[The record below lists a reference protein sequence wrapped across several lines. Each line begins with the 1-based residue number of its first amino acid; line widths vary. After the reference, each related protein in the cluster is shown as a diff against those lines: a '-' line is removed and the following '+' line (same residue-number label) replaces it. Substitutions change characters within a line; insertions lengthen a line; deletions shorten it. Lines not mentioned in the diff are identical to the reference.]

1 MTDNHF
7 DWTLLPVLLAAS
19 SNIPTDITF
28 KVVDK
33 EEQVVAKFDAHKMIV
48 ALHSDHFKNAFY
60 GSGLKFKEGREGVLV
75 IKETTKEAFEDF
87 LGFLYEKKI
96 DFKSKN
102 LRELF
107 EILNLAEKYQVG
119 ELKQRMVNVFKN
131 FHISMSNVVEVAAT
145 AEEFSYFE
153 AQSQALY
160 SNCVALIAR
169 QFATA
174 QSVIDFVK
182 RNEDK
187 TTVIKLLNN
196 VDFTKEHRLAKLKTE
211 LQRLLNKSLV
221 EGDAWFLLDIHWFR
235 QAKKY
240 IGWEESL
247 VASGGTVGGESDNPG
262 PIDNKPL
269 WKEDGSDIR
278 EHMINELDYV
288 QVPEEAWHM
297 LVAEFGLKD
306 NVEGISS
313 AVKRKV
319 VEHGMFVK
327 QLKVEVYLMEFR
339 LAENS
344 NPEEQKKKK
353 FSKSDTLEEIQTVM
367 KELFGIPA
375 LEETRLWIKYISN
388 TYEQNSRL
396 DITVN
401 DAGIFSDSL
410 LIIERKNEEGS

>member
-1 MTDNHF
+1 MKDNHF
-7 DWTLLPVLLAAS
+7 DWSTLPALLSTS
-19 SNIPTDITF
+19 STIPMDITF

-33 EEQVVAKFDAHKMIV
+33 KEQVVAKFEAHKMIV

-107 EILNLAEKYQVG
+107 EILNLAEKYQVV

-131 FHISMSNVVEVAAT
+131 FPISMSNVVEVAAT
-145 AEEFSYFE
+145 AEEYSYFE

-174 QSVIDFVK
+174 QSVIEFVK

-187 TTVIKLLNN
+187 TTVVKLLNN

-211 LQRLLNKSLV
+211 LQRLVNKSLV
-221 EGDAWFLLDIHWFR
+221 QGDAWFLLDIHWFR

-240 IGWEESL
+240 IGREESL

-278 EHMINELDYV
+278 EHMINELDYI

-306 NVEGISS
+306 NVVGISS
-313 AVKRKV
+313 AVKRNV

-327 QLKVEVYLMEFR
+327 QFKVRIFIEPSRSSIFCSRSKCTTLSSNWRKIPTLRSRKRKSSASLTHWRRFR
-339 LAENS
+339 L
-344 NPEEQKKKK
+344 
-353 FSKSDTLEEIQTVM
+353 
-367 KELFGIPA
+367 
-375 LEETRLWIKYISN
+375 
-388 TYEQNSRL
+388 
-396 DITVN
+396 
-401 DAGIFSDSL
+401 
-410 LIIERKNEEGS
+410 